1 MKKTLFII
9 FSWALIFLMAY
20 LSIRQWMKSG
30 KDSVSKDTFIVTHQM
45 IIEKIVP
52 IGKLELCKFYIK
64 DVMEHEEIN
73 EWYFDPKV
81 ILIVSG
87 EAVGCIDLTKIDS
100 SSITISDNLIT
111 VTLPKAELCY
121 FKINHQDSKI
131 YDIQNAYFI
140 DDKPIIDK
148 AYKQAEIAIQQ
159 GALKMGILDQ
169 TKKNAE
175 LILKPFLEQVSG
187 KKVLIK

>member
-52 IGKLELCKFYIK
+52 IGKLVLCKFYIK

>member
-9 FSWALIFLMAY
+9 FSWALIFFMAY
-20 LSIRQWMKSG
+20 LSIRQWMKPK
-30 KDSVSKDTFIVTHQM
+30 KDFFEKDTFVVTHQM

-64 DVMEHEEIN
+64 DVMEHEEIKD
-73 EWYFDPKV
+73 WYFDPKV
-81 ILIVSG
+81 VLIVSG

-100 SSITISDNLIT
+100 SAIQISATQIT
-111 VTLPKAELCY
+111 VTLPKPELCY
-121 FKINHQDSKI
+121 FKINHQDSRI

-140 DDKPIIDK
+140 DSKPIIDK
-148 AYKQAEIAIQQ
+148 AFRQAEIAIQQ
-159 GALKMGILDQ
+159 GALKMGILEQ

-175 LILKPFLEQVSG
+175 QVLRPLLEQVSG
-187 KKVLIK
+187 KKIEFK